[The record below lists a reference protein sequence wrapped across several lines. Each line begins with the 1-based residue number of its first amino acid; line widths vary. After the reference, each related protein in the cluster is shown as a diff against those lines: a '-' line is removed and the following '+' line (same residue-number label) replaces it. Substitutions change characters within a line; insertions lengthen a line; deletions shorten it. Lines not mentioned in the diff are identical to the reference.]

1 MFRSRM
7 KTAGWSLILF
17 AVLSA
22 CARQSGTGPQGSAS
36 DRDLREELER
46 MGKEDQSRREE
57 MMSLMR
63 QGLGDPAARKRFDEA
78 GVAQREIDTRNMN
91 RLREIL
97 QREGWPGFRRVGKQA
112 GNAAFLILQHAGLE
126 DQKEYFP
133 LLKEA
138 ALRREASPADAA
150 MMEDRILMREGKN
163 QVYGTQL
170 VSDKQTGKLELWP
183 VENEEEVDSRRAAV
197 GMPPL
202 GEYLKG
208 FGLEYHPPAKK

>member
-46 MGKEDQSRREE
+46 MGKEDQSRRDE
-57 MMSLMR
+57 MMSLMK
-63 QGLGDPAARKRFDEA
+63 QGLGDPEVRKRFDEA
-78 GVAQREIDTRNMN
+78 GTAQREIDARNMN

-126 DQKEYFP
+126 DQKQYFP

-163 QVYGTQL
+163 QIYGTQL
-170 VSDKQTGKLELWP
+170 VTDKRTGKLELWA
-183 VENEEEVDSRRAAV
+183 VENEEEVDARRAAV

-202 GEYLKG
+202 AEYLKG
-208 FGLEYHPPAKK
+208 FDLEYHPPAKK